1 MKNTIQTLTP
11 SEYLN
16 SNPLQNFNLP
26 NCDASDIA
34 AEWFSEICN
43 AIAKNIPADEQ
54 MRLSQ
59 PENQEELFSAIYS
72 LQEFKAIKKRIYK
85 QLKKRTYA
93 AMDSVV
99 NSNPGC
105 NSTQ

>member
-16 SNPLQNFNLP
+16 SNPLQDFNLP
-26 NCDASDIA
+26 NCDARDIA
-34 AEWFSEICN
+34 ADWFYEICN

-59 PENQEELFSAIYS
+59 PENYEEMVSTILS
-72 LQEFKAIKKRIYK
+72 LPEFKAIKKRIYK
-85 QLKKRTYA
+85 LLKKRTHA
-93 AMDSVV
+93 AMKSVT

-105 NSTQ
+105 HSTQ

>member
-34 AEWFSEICN
+34 TELFLELFN

-59 PENQEELFSAIYS
+59 PENKEEMFSAIRS
-72 LQEFKAIKKRIYK
+72 LPEFKASKKRFYK
-85 QLKKRTYA
+85 SLKKRTYA

-105 NSTQ
+105 HSTQ